1 MNPLGTG
8 DPLRLGPYR
17 LLGVL
22 GEGGMGKVYVGQDGA
37 GTVAAVK
44 VLRPELTHETHL
56 VQRFVRE
63 AQAAQA
69 VTSKGVARVLGA
81 RTEGGRPW
89 IATEFLAG
97 PTLDEAVEAYG
108 PFDEPAVR
116 ALAAS
121 IARTLADIHAAGL
134 IHRDLK
140 PPNIVL
146 TSTGPR
152 VIDFGIARPE
162 HGLTLTSTGQI
173 PVTPGYGA
181 PEQVLGRRVAP
192 PADVFS
198 LGAVLVHAAGGR
210 RAFDAGHIAALQYK
224 VVHDEP
230 DLTGVPEALRPLI
243 LPLLAKDPA
252 ARPTPAQI
260 ATALAPPKGA
270 ERAWRRG
277 KVAAAIKERETRIHD
292 LTTVAVALTPG
303 APGAPGTSGGPAQVT
318 RRRLLTGLAVGGV
331 VLAAGGGATAAL
343 WPRTEVPRRKKTD
356 LFAFPP
362 AVKTPMA
369 HVLNADDGDFIVGG
383 SPKPLWGP
391 IDVLAEDTPA
401 PLPVR
406 DVIVV
411 GAAGGGIAAY
421 NVVDG
426 TRRWAAKGIR
436 GQGRYLS
443 LSDRLIAAVDTKG
456 TLRTYVA
463 STGEPRWT
471 ADADAHQLL
480 AADDESVYLV
490 TKDHRLRAVNRS
502 DARIRWT
509 APLDEPFRTKVNP
522 PGVTARGRLVMSTT
536 DGNVLAVDTADGR
549 RVWDLRGQSDSSI
562 RPALSGGTVYFGGK
576 NMTARRITDGKKLW
590 AVRKRGL
597 VPEDGYTRWG
607 MVSATKDALYAVH
620 QAYADDT
627 SSLPHK
633 WRPSDGGEGFQL
645 VSGSNLDTPVAVQG
659 NGLWVVQADGFYEVN
674 AVSATDGSQVLTY
687 KLPETDRQ
695 WVVADGNRVF
705 VMSGA
710 SLYAFPV
717 F

>member
-44 VLRPELTHETHL
+44 VLRPELTHETNL

-69 VTSKGVARVLGA
+69 VTSGGVARVLGA
-81 RTEGGRPW
+81 QTEGGRPW

-121 IARTLADIHAAGL
+121 IARTLTDIHAAGL

-146 TSTGPR
+146 TSAGPR

-162 HGLTLTSTGQI
+162 HGLTLTSTGQV

-210 RAFDAGHIAALQYK
+210 RAFDASHIAALQYK

-230 DLTGVPEALRPLI
+230 DLAGVPEPLRPLI

-260 ATALAPPKGA
+260 AAALAPPKGA

-277 KVAAAIKERETRIHD
+277 KVADAIKERETRIHD

-303 APGAPGTSGGPAQVT
+303 APGAPSPVVT

-331 VLAAGGGATAAL
+331 VLAGAGGAAAAL
-343 WPRTEVPRRKKTD
+343 WPRTETPPREKPD

-369 HVLNADDGDFIVGG
+369 HVLNADDGDYLVGG

-426 TRRWAAKGIR
+426 KRRWAAKGIR

-471 ADADAHQLL
+471 ADADADQLL

-490 TKDHRLRAVNRS
+490 TKDHRLRAIDRS

-509 APLDEPFRTKVNP
+509 VRLTSAFRGAITP
-522 PGVTARGRLVMSTT
+522 PGVAAEGRLVVST
-536 DGNVLAVDTADGR
+536 DKGDVLAFATSDGR
-549 RVWDLRGQSDSSI
+549 QVWELRKQWDGLI
-562 RPALSGGTVYFGGK
+562 RPAVHGSTVYLNGSTL
-576 NMTARRITDGKKLW
+576 TARRLADGKELW
-590 AVRKRGL
+590 KVEARDAAWHKHQ
-597 VPEDGYTRWG
+597 DWG
-607 MVSATKDALYAVH
+607 PATPYGGDLLYATH
-620 QAYADDT
+620 GNWAR
-627 SSLPHK
+627 K
-633 WRPSDGGEGFQL
+633 IKRSDGSKIMECRGTADL
-645 VSGSNLDTPVAVQG
+645 SRPVLVQG
-659 NGLWVVQADGFYEVN
+659 KGVWFIDEDIWNQVN
-674 AVSATDGSQVLTY
+674 AVDQRSGYPVWSF
-687 KLPETDRQ
+687 KLPKADRR
-695 WVVADGNRVF
+695 WLVADGNRVF
-705 VMSGA
+705 IMNGTL
-710 SLYAFPV
+710 LYALPV